1 MTNLQK
7 ATAEKSATLNMS
19 KTLILIISFLAL
31 TNAYLLNRYHS
42 SSKFS
47 IYQKQ
52 NLIKNYQTRLHNT
65 DHQKDIINDVKEPQ
79 GSGIAQYYQDTLSIL
94 AKLPIFDLRELIQR
108 CKPSNLPKETDDS
121 EV

>member
-1 MTNLQK
+1 MR
-7 ATAEKSATLNMS
+7 TL
-19 KTLILIISFLAL
+19 TLIISFLAL

-47 IYQKQ
+47 IFLSQS
-52 NLIKNYQTRLHNT
+52 LIKNYQIRLHSNT
-65 DHQKDIINDVKEPQ
+65 DHQQNIINDIKEPL

-94 AKLPIFDLRELIQR
+94 AKLPIYDLRELIQR
-108 CKPSNLPKETDDS
+108 CKPSNLPKPTDDT